1 MVRRPCTAGLRRR
14 GAIVAGE
21 LNVERMTLREAAERT
36 SRSITTLRRY
46 IRSGR
51 LHAEKRYGRFGPE
64 YFVSGQDLADAG
76 LDPDQSAPEQA
87 LERTAPARRDLA
99 RAEDSAFGSHW
110 LREIVPL
117 SLFQELQM
125 KHEQLLVQYGMVRA
139 RGLRSMELRAD
150 LEAKTKELQEVD
162 VSIERANK
170 QHATEIYRLK
180 QQLREAV
187 LELEGRRMEI
197 DALQEKVRALEMM
210 TRNAVTNETI
220 DNQLQRIREQS
231 QRIEKMAAGSEKDGA
246 PSPTAWRPKPGG
258 DQPDH

>member
-1 MVRRPCTAGLRRR
+1 
-14 GAIVAGE
+14 
-21 LNVERMTLREAAERT
+21 MTLREAAERT

-64 YFVSGQDLADAG
+64 YFVSDQDLTDAG
-76 LDPDQSAPEQA
+76 LDPESRESNLA
-87 LERTAPARRDLA
+87 LERATPSRGELAPR
-99 RAEDSAFGSHW
+99 EDAGFDGRW

-139 RGLRSMELRAD
+139 GGLRSMELRAD
-150 LEAKTKELQEVD
+150 LEAREKSLEEAEL
-162 VSIERANK
+162 SIERTNQ
-170 QHATEIYRLK
+170 QHASEISRLK
-180 QQLREAV
+180 QQLREAL
-187 LELEGRRMEI
+187 LELEGRRLEI
-197 DALQEKVRALEMM
+197 DALQEKIRALEMM

-220 DNQLQRIREQS
+220 DSQLQRIQEQSRRVDELSSGREQ
-231 QRIEKMAAGSEKDGA
+231 EA
-246 PSPTAWRPKPGG
+246 PSPPPWTPRAEG

>member
-1 MVRRPCTAGLRRR
+1 MIRKPCTAGLRRR

-76 LDPDQSAPEQA
+76 LDPDPHAPDQA
-87 LERTAPARRDLA
+87 LERTAPARRELA
-99 RAEDSAFGSHW
+99 RAEDPAFGAQW

-139 RGLRSMELRAD
+139 GGLRSMELRAD
-150 LEAKTKELQEVD
+150 LAAKKNELQEIEL
-162 VSIERANK
+162 SIERANK
-170 QHATEIYRLK
+170 QHATEISRLK

-187 LELEGRRMEI
+187 LELEGRRLEI

-220 DNQLQRIREQS
+220 DKQLRRIREQS
-231 QRIEKMAAGSEKDGA
+231 KRVEHMTAGREKDGA
-246 PSPTAWRPKPGG
+246 TPPTAWGPKPEG

>member
-1 MVRRPCTAGLRRR
+1 
-14 GAIVAGE
+14 
-21 LNVERMTLREAAERT
+21 MTLREAAERT

-64 YFVSGQDLADAG
+64 YFVSAQDLTDAG
-76 LDPDQSAPEQA
+76 LDPDQRETPQA
-87 LERTAPARRDLA
+87 LERTTPGRKEVA
-99 RAEDSAFGSHW
+99 RADEQALTSHW

-139 RGLRSMELRAD
+139 GGLRSMELRAG
-150 LEAKTKELQEVD
+150 LEARETSLEDAEL
-162 VSIERANK
+162 SIERTSK
-170 QHATEIYRLK
+170 QHETEISRLK

-187 LELEGRRMEI
+187 LELEGRRLEI
-197 DALQEKVRALEMM
+197 DALKEKVKALEMM

-220 DNQLQRIREQS
+220 DGQLQRIQEQS
-231 QRIEKMAAGSEKDGA
+231 RRVDDLAGTRE
-246 PSPTAWRPKPGG
+246 PETPTVPPWRPRPA
-258 DQPDH
+258 DEQPDH